1 MKNITFEKYQGN
13 GNDFIVIDSRGND
26 LYKNYKPNKFFDIKK
41 ICNRQFGIGADGV
54 IFVEE
59 PNEDNYARMIIFNS
73 DGSEAQMCGNGIR
86 CLVEYLHVNDPQK
99 NKNIEYK
106 IETKAGLKIAKY
118 INDEITVKM
127 GFPILDSQNIPTT
140 IEKKIN
146 SVPTHD
152 FIEKNFIS
160 KGYAVGM
167 GNPHLIFFVQDLEP
181 IPLSSLGPLLERNIL
196 FPEKTNVHFCQ
207 ILNRD
212 NIKVKVW
219 ERGAGPTL
227 ACGTGACAIHV
238 AAYKLGL
245 CNSETIVSL
254 PGGNLKIDW
263 SKEDCE
269 VMMTGN
275 AKKVFSGSILV
286 N

>member
-13 GNDFIVIDSRGND
+13 GNDFVVIDSRGND
-26 LYKNYKPNKFFDIKK
+26 LYKNYKTNKIFDIKK

-54 IFVEE
+54 IFIEE
-59 PNEDNYARMIIFNS
+59 PNEDNYAKMIIFNS

-86 CLVEYLHVNDPQK
+86 CLVEYLHVNDSIN

-127 GFPILDSQNIPTT
+127 GVPILDSENIPTT

-146 SVPTHD
+146 SVPSHD
-152 FIEKNFIS
+152 FIEKNFKN

-167 GNPHLIFFVQDLEP
+167 GNPHLIFFLHDLES
-181 IPLSSLGPLLERNIL
+181 IALFRLGPIFEKNEL

-245 CNSETIVSL
+245 CNSKTIVTL
-254 PGGNLKIDW
+254 PGGILKIDW
-263 SKEDCE
+263 SQEDCE

-275 AKKVFSGSILV
+275 AKKVFSGSMLV

>member
-26 LYKNYKPNKFFDIKK
+26 LYKNYEINKFFDIKK

-54 IFVEE
+54 IFIEE
-59 PNEDNYARMIIFNS
+59 PNEDNYAKMIIFNS
-73 DGSEAQMCGNGIR
+73 DGSESQMCGNGIR
-86 CLVEYLHVNDPQK
+86 CLVEYLHVNDSIK

-106 IETKAGLKIAKY
+106 IETKAGLKVAKY
-118 INDEITVKM
+118 INEEITVKM
-127 GFPILDSQNIPTT
+127 GVPILDNQNIPTT

-146 SVPTHD
+146 SVPTHN
-152 FIEKNFIS
+152 FIEKNFS
-160 KGYAVGM
+160 NKGYAVGM
-167 GNPHLIFFVQDLEP
+167 GNPHLIFFVQDLDS
-181 IPLSSLGPLLERNIL
+181 IPLSILGPIFEKNEL

-207 ILNRD
+207 IMNKE

-245 CNSETIVSL
+245 CNSKTTVTL

-263 SKEDCE
+263 SKDDCE

-275 AKKVFSGSILV
+275 AKKVFSGSMLV

>member
-13 GNDFIVIDSRGND
+13 GNDFVIIDSRGND
-26 LYKNYKPNKFFDIKK
+26 LYKNYKTNKIFDIKK
-41 ICNRQFGIGADGV
+41 ICNRKFGIGADGV
-54 IFVEE
+54 IFIEE
-59 PNEDNYARMIIFNS
+59 PNEDNYAKMIIFNS

-86 CLVEYLHVNDPQK
+86 CLVEYLHINDSM
-99 NKNIEYK
+99 NKINTEYK
-106 IETKAGLKIAKY
+106 IETKAGIKIAKY

-127 GFPILDSQNIPTT
+127 GVPILDSQNIPTK

-146 SVPTHD
+146 SIPSHE
-152 FIEKNFIS
+152 FIEKNFNN

-167 GNPHLIFFVQDLEP
+167 GNPHLIFFVQDLESVA
-181 IPLSSLGPLLERNIL
+181 LSRLGPIFEKNEL

-207 ILNRD
+207 IINRN

-245 CNSETIVSL
+245 CNSQTIVTL

-263 SKEDCE
+263 SKDDCE

>member
-26 LYKNYKPNKFFDIKK
+26 LYKNYKSNKFFDIKN

-59 PNEDNYARMIIFNS
+59 PHEDNYARMIIFNS

-86 CLVEYLHVNDPQK
+86 CLVEYMHVNDALK
-99 NKNIEYK
+99 NKNNEYK

-118 INDEITVKM
+118 KNDEITVKM

-146 SVPTHD
+146 SVPSHD

-167 GNPHLIFFVQDLEP
+167 GNPHLIFFVQDLES
-181 IPLSSLGPLLERNIL
+181 ITLSNLGPLFERNVL

-207 ILNRD
+207 ILDRD

-219 ERGAGPTL
+219 ERGAGATL

-275 AKKVFSGSILV
+275 AKKVFSGSFLV

>member
-1 MKNITFEKYQGN
+1 MKNITFEKYQGS

-26 LYKNYKPNKFFDIKK
+26 LYKNYKTNKIFDIKQ

-54 IFVEE
+54 IFIEE
-59 PNEDNYARMIIFNS
+59 SNEDNYAKMIIFNS

-86 CLVEYLHVNDPQK
+86 CLVEYLHVNDSMN
-99 NKNIEYK
+99 NKNIEYN

-127 GFPILDSQNIPTT
+127 GVPILECQNIPTT

-146 SVPTHD
+146 SIPSQE
-152 FIEKNFIS
+152 FIEKDFNNM
-160 KGYAVGM
+160 GYAVGM
-167 GNPHLIFFVQDLEP
+167 GNPHLIFFVKDIESIVLSRLRP
-181 IPLSSLGPLLERNIL
+181 IFEKNEL

-207 ILNRD
+207 ILNND

-238 AAYKLGL
+238 AAYKLDL
-245 CNSETIVSL
+245 CNSQTIVTL

-263 SKEDCE
+263 SKDDCE

-275 AKKVFSGSILV
+275 AKKVFSGSMLV

>member
-26 LYKNYKPNKFFDIKK
+26 LYKKYKSNKFFNIKR
-41 ICNRQFGIGADGV
+41 ICNRQFGVGADGV
-54 IFVEE
+54 IFVED

-86 CLVEYLHVNDPQK
+86 CLVEYLHVNDELE
-99 NKNIEYK
+99 NKNLEYK

-127 GFPILDSQNIPTT
+127 GIPILDSQYIPTK
-140 IEKKIN
+140 IEKTTN
-146 SVPTHD
+146 SVPSHD
-152 FIEKNFIS
+152 FIEKNFVS

-167 GNPHLIFFVQDLEP
+167 GNPHLIFFVEDLDS
-181 IPLSSLGPLLERNIL
+181 ISLSSLGPLFERNLL
-196 FPEKTNVHFCQ
+196 FPERTNVHFCQ

-219 ERGAGPTL
+219 ERGAGATL

-238 AAYKLGL
+238 AAYK
-245 CNSETIVSL
+245 
-254 PGGNLKIDW
+254 
-263 SKEDCE
+263 
-269 VMMTGN
+269 
-275 AKKVFSGSILV
+275 
-286 N
+286 

>member
-26 LYKNYKPNKFFDIKK
+26 LYKNYDTNKFLDIKK

-54 IFVEE
+54 IFIEQ
-59 PNEDNYARMIIFNS
+59 PDEDNYAKMIIFNS

-86 CLVEYLHVNDPQK
+86 CLVEYLHVNDSIK

-106 IETKAGLKIAKY
+106 IETKAGLKVAKY

-127 GFPILDSQNIPTT
+127 GVPILDSQNIPTT

-146 SVPTHD
+146 SVPTHN
-152 FIEKNFIS
+152 FIEKNFS
-160 KGYAVGM
+160 NKGYAVGM
-167 GNPHLIFFVQDLEP
+167 GNPHLIFFLQDLDS
-181 IPLSSLGPLLERNIL
+181 IALSILGPIFEKNEL

-207 ILNRD
+207 IINRE
-212 NIKVKVW
+212 NIKVQVW

-245 CNSETIVSL
+245 CNSKTIVSL

-263 SKEDCE
+263 SNDDCE
-269 VMMTGN
+269 VLMTGN
-275 AKKVFSGSILV
+275 AKKVFSGSMLV

>member
-13 GNDFIVIDSRGND
+13 GNDFIVIDSRRND
-26 LYKNYKPNKFFDIKK
+26 IYKKYKTNKYFDVKK
-41 ICNRQFGIGADGV
+41 ICDRQFGIGADGL
-54 IFVEE
+54 IFIEKADQ
-59 PNEDNYARMIIFNS
+59 DNYAKMIIFNS

-86 CLVEYLHVNDPQK
+86 CLVEYLHLNDSM
-99 NKNIEYK
+99 KNIEYK

-127 GFPILDSQNIPTT
+127 GLPILVNQNIPTK
-140 IEKKIN
+140 IVEKIN
-146 SVPTHD
+146 SIPAHD
-152 FIEKNFIS
+152 FIEKNFNN

-167 GNPHLIFFVQDLEP
+167 GNPHLIFFVQDLES
-181 IPLSSLGPLLERNIL
+181 IALNRLGPIFEKNEL
-196 FPEKTNVHFCQ
+196 FPDKTNVHFCQ

-212 NIKVKVW
+212 NIKAKVW

-238 AAYKLGL
+238 SAYKLGL
-245 CNSETIVSL
+245 CNSQTIVTL
-254 PGGNLKIDW
+254 PGGDLKIDW
-263 SKEDCE
+263 SKDDCE

-275 AKKVFSGSILV
+275 AKKVFSGSMLV

>member
-13 GNDFIVIDSRGND
+13 GNDFVVIDSRGND
-26 LYKNYKPNKFFDIKK
+26 LYKNYETNKFFDIKK

-54 IFVEE
+54 IFIEE
-59 PNEDNYARMIIFNS
+59 PNEDNYAKMIIFNS

-86 CLVEYLHVNDPQK
+86 CLVEYLHVNDAIK

-106 IETKAGLKIAKY
+106 IETKAGLKVAKY

-127 GFPILDSQNIPTT
+127 GVPILDSQNIPTK
-140 IEKKIN
+140 IQKKIN
-146 SVPTHD
+146 SVPSHE
-152 FIEKNFIS
+152 FIEKNFNN

-167 GNPHLIFFVQDLEP
+167 GNPHLIFFVQDLDS
-181 IPLSSLGPLLERNIL
+181 ISLSILGPIFEKNEL

-207 ILNRD
+207 ILNRE

-219 ERGAGPTL
+219 ERGAGQTL

-245 CNSETIVSL
+245 CNSKTIITL

-263 SKEDCE
+263 SKDECE

>member
-1 MKNITFEKYQGN
+1 MKNITFDKYQGN
-13 GNDFIVIDSRGND
+13 GNDFVVIDSRGND
-26 LYKNYKPNKFFDIKK
+26 LFKNYKTNKIFDIKK

-54 IFVEE
+54 IFIEE
-59 PNEDNYARMIIFNS
+59 PNEDNYAKMIIFNS

-86 CLVEYLHVNDPQK
+86 CLVEYLHLNDSNN

-118 INDEITVKM
+118 LNDEITVKM
-127 GFPILDSQNIPTT
+127 GVPILESQNIPTT

-146 SVPTHD
+146 SIPSHE
-152 FIEKNFIS
+152 FIEKNFNN

-167 GNPHLIFFVQDLEP
+167 GNPHLIFFVEDLES
-181 IPLSSLGPLLERNIL
+181 IAFSRLGPIFEKNEL

-207 ILNRD
+207 IFNRD

-245 CNSETIVSL
+245 CNSRTIITL
-254 PGGNLKIDW
+254 PGGDLKIDW
-263 SKEDCE
+263 SKDDCE

-286 N
+286 D

>member
-1 MKNITFEKYQGN
+1 MKNISFEKYQGN
-13 GNDFIVIDSRGND
+13 GNDFVIIDSRGNES
-26 LYKNYKPNKFFDIKK
+26 YKNYKTNKIFDIKK
-41 ICNRQFGIGADGV
+41 ICNRQFGVGADGV
-54 IFVEE
+54 IFIEE
-59 PNEDNYARMIIFNS
+59 PNEDNYAKMIIFNS

-86 CLVEYLHVNDPQK
+86 CLVEYLHVNDSMN

-127 GFPILDSQNIPTT
+127 GVPILECQNIPTT

-146 SVPTHD
+146 SIPSHE
-152 FIEKNFIS
+152 FIEKDFNNM
-160 KGYAVGM
+160 GYSVGM
-167 GNPHLIFFVQDLEP
+167 GNPHLIFFVEDIES
-181 IPLSSLGPLLERNIL
+181 IVLSRLGPIFEKNEL

-245 CNSETIVSL
+245 CNSQTIVTL

-263 SKEDCE
+263 SKDDCE

-275 AKKVFSGSILV
+275 AKKVFSGSMLV

>member
-1 MKNITFEKYQGN
+1 M
-13 GNDFIVIDSRGND
+13 
-26 LYKNYKPNKFFDIKK
+26 
-41 ICNRQFGIGADGV
+41 A
-54 IFVEE
+54 
-59 PNEDNYARMIIFNS
+59 
-73 DGSEAQMCGNGIR
+73 
-86 CLVEYLHVNDPQK
+86 
-99 NKNIEYK
+99 
-106 IETKAGLKIAKY
+106 
-118 INDEITVKM
+118 
-127 GFPILDSQNIPTT
+127 GFPFQ
-140 IEKKIN
+140 KKVSPPVLANDIDGN
-146 SVPTHD
+146 E
-152 FIEKNFIS
+152 FKEGF
-160 KGYAVGM
+160 AVNV
-167 GNPHLIFFVQDLEP
+167 GNPHVVFFVNNCYDYDLKK
-181 IPLSSLGPLLERNIL
+181 IGPLIENHQL

-207 ILNRD
+207 ILNRN

-238 AAYKLGL
+238 AAYKLGF

-275 AKKVFSGSILV
+275 AKKVYTGSILV

>member
-1 MKNITFEKYQGN
+1 MKNINFEKYQGN
-13 GNDFIVIDSRGND
+13 GNDFIIIDSRGND
-26 LYKNYKPNKFFDIKK
+26 LYKNYKTNKFFDIKK

-54 IFVEE
+54 IFIEE
-59 PNEDNYARMIIFNS
+59 PNKDNYAKMIIFNS

-86 CLVEYLHVNDPQK
+86 CLVEYLHVNDSIK

-127 GFPILDSQNIPTT
+127 GVPVLDSQNIPTT

-146 SVPTHD
+146 SIPAHD
-152 FIEKNFIS
+152 FIEKNFNN

-167 GNPHLIFFVQDLEP
+167 GNPHLVFFIKDLES
-181 IPLSSLGPLLERNIL
+181 IVLSRLGPIFEKNKL
-196 FPEKTNVHFCQ
+196 FPDQTNVHFCQ

-245 CNSETIVSL
+245 CNSRTIVTL
-254 PGGNLKIDW
+254 PGGDLKIEW

-269 VMMTGN
+269 VIMTGK
-275 AKKVFSGSILV
+275 AKKVFSGSMLL

>member
-13 GNDFIVIDSRGND
+13 GNDFVIIDSRGNE
-26 LYKNYKPNKFFDIKK
+26 LYKNYKTNKIFDIKK

-54 IFVEE
+54 IFIEE
-59 PNEDNYARMIIFNS
+59 PNKDNYAKMIIFNS

-86 CLVEYLHVNDPQK
+86 CLVEYLQVNDSK
-99 NKNIEYK
+99 NNKNIEYK

-127 GFPILDSQNIPTT
+127 GVPILECQNIPTT

-146 SVPTHD
+146 SIPSHE
-152 FIEKNFIS
+152 FIEKDFNNM
-160 KGYAVGM
+160 GYSVGM
-167 GNPHLIFFVQDLEP
+167 GNPHLIFFVEDIES
-181 IPLSSLGPLLERNIL
+181 IVLSRLGPIFEKNEL

-245 CNSETIVSL
+245 CNSQTIVTL

-263 SKEDCE
+263 SKDDCE

-275 AKKVFSGSILV
+275 AKKVFSGSMLV

>member
-1 MKNITFEKYQGN
+1 MKIITFEKYQGN

-26 LYKNYKPNKFFDIKK
+26 LYKNYKTNKIFDIKQ

-54 IFVEE
+54 IFIEE
-59 PNEDNYARMIIFNS
+59 PDEDNYAKMIIFNS

-86 CLVEYLHVNDPQK
+86 CLVEYLQVNDSMN

-118 INDEITVKM
+118 INDEIAVKM
-127 GFPILDSQNIPTT
+127 GVPILECQNIPTT

-146 SVPTHD
+146 SIPSHE
-152 FIEKNFIS
+152 FIEKDFINI
-160 KGYAVGM
+160 GYSVGM
-167 GNPHLIFFVQDLEP
+167 GNPHLIFFVKDIESIDL
-181 IPLSSLGPLLERNIL
+181 SRLGPIFEKNEL

-245 CNSETIVSL
+245 CNPQTTVTL

-263 SKEDCE
+263 SKDDCE

>member
-26 LYKNYKPNKFFDIKK
+26 LYKNYKKNKFFHIKD

-54 IFVEE
+54 IFIEE
-59 PNEDNYARMIIFNS
+59 PIQDNYAKMIIFNS

-86 CLVEYLHVNDPQK
+86 CLVEYLHVNDSIK
-99 NKNIEYK
+99 NKNIEYN
-106 IETKAGLKIAKY
+106 IETKAGLKVAKY

-127 GFPILDSQNIPTT
+127 GVPILDSQNIPTT

-146 SVPTHD
+146 SIPSHD
-152 FIEKNFIS
+152 FIEKNFNN

-167 GNPHLIFFVQDLEP
+167 GNPHLIFFVKDLES
-181 IPLSSLGPLLERNIL
+181 IAFSTLGPIFEKNLL
-196 FPEKTNVHFCQ
+196 FPDKTNVHFCQ

-245 CNSETIVSL
+245 CNSQTIVTL
-254 PGGNLKIDW
+254 PGGN
-263 SKEDCE
+263 S
-269 VMMTGN
+269 
-275 AKKVFSGSILV
+275 
-286 N
+286 

>member
-1 MKNITFEKYQGN
+1 MKNISFEKYQGN
-13 GNDFIVIDSRGND
+13 GNDFVIIDSRGNEF
-26 LYKNYKPNKFFDIKK
+26 YKNYKTNKKFDIKK
-41 ICNRQFGIGADGV
+41 ICNRQFGVGADGV
-54 IFVEE
+54 IFIEE
-59 PNEDNYARMIIFNS
+59 PNEDNYAKMIIFNS

-86 CLVEYLHVNDPQK
+86 CLVEYLHVNDLI
-99 NKNIEYK
+99 NNENIEYK

-127 GFPILDSQNIPTT
+127 GVPILECQNIPTT

-146 SVPTHD
+146 SIPSHE
-152 FIEKNFIS
+152 FIEKDFNNM
-160 KGYAVGM
+160 GYSVGM
-167 GNPHLIFFVQDLEP
+167 GNPHLIFFVEDIES
-181 IPLSSLGPLLERNIL
+181 IVLSRLGPIFEKNEL

-245 CNSETIVSL
+245 CNSQTIVTL

-263 SKEDCE
+263 SKDDCE

-275 AKKVFSGSILV
+275 AKKVFSGSMLV

>member
-26 LYKNYKPNKFFDIKK
+26 LYKNYEINKFFDIKQ

-54 IFVEE
+54 IFIEE
-59 PNEDNYARMIIFNS
+59 PNEDNYAKMIIFNS

-86 CLVEYLHVNDPQK
+86 CLVEYLQVNDSIK

-106 IETKAGLKIAKY
+106 IETKAGLKVAKY

-127 GFPILDSQNIPTT
+127 GVPILDSQNIPTK

-146 SVPTHD
+146 SVPTHN
-152 FIEKNFIS
+152 FIEKNFS
-160 KGYAVGM
+160 NKGYAIGM
-167 GNPHLIFFVQDLEP
+167 GNPHLIFFVQDLGS
-181 IPLSSLGPLLERNIL
+181 IDLSILGPIFEKHEL

-207 ILNRD
+207 IINRE

-245 CNSETIVSL
+245 CNSKTIVTL
-254 PGGNLKIDW
+254 PGGNLKIHW
-263 SKEDCE
+263 SKDDCE

-275 AKKVFSGSILV
+275 AKKVFSGSMLV

>member
-26 LYKNYKPNKFFDIKK
+26 LYKNYEINKFFDIKK

-54 IFVEE
+54 IFIEE
-59 PNEDNYARMIIFNS
+59 PNEDNYAKMIIFNS

-86 CLVEYLHVNDPQK
+86 CLVEYLHVNDSIK

-106 IETKAGLKIAKY
+106 IETKAGLKVAKY
-118 INDEITVKM
+118 VNEEITVKM
-127 GFPILDSQNIPTT
+127 GVPILDNQNIPTT

-146 SVPTHD
+146 SVPTHN
-152 FIEKNFIS
+152 FIEKNFS
-160 KGYAVGM
+160 NKGYAVGM
-167 GNPHLIFFVQDLEP
+167 GNPHLIFFVQDLDL
-181 IPLSSLGPLLERNIL
+181 IPLSILGPIFEKNEL

-207 ILNRD
+207 IMHKE

-219 ERGAGPTL
+219 ERGAGATL

-245 CNSETIVSL
+245 CNSKTTVTL

-263 SKEDCE
+263 SKDDCE
-269 VMMTGN
+269 VMLTGN
-275 AKKVFSGSILV
+275 AKKVFSGSMLV